1 MCGVV
6 GVYNVSNV
14 LNTNLD
20 GLHMVQHRGQDAVG
34 VALSDGKSFIPNS
47 PSRILGL
54 VGDYKAWPGLL
65 PEKILLGTGHVRYAT
80 SGVHASIENA
90 QPMIISTRWGPFTIA
105 HNGDTPEF
113 EEQRAR
119 LEKEGAKFL
128 STADTEVLGE
138 SIAKQAETALTLQD
152 AMLEV
157 LADFKGAFA
166 LVMSTASS
174 LIGCRDP
181 FGYRPLSIGKL
192 EDGWILASE
201 TCALDHLRAEYVRDV
216 DPGEM
221 VWIDEHGLQSFKFGE
236 QKSRLQQCIFEPI
249 YFSRPDS
256 KVFGRY
262 VDGMRKDLGEK
273 LAQEVGELDHENM
286 IFIAV
291 PDSAMFAADGYAKAM
306 DIQLEHALIRHHYSV
321 RTFIQDGESARDQGV
336 RLKFNPIS
344 HRIKGKWVVL
354 IDDSLVRGTTMRR
367 LVRMMRENGAVGVT
381 LLIASPPIFHPC
393 RYGVDMKTYDQL
405 LAALKKGKVDE
416 ICNFVE
422 ADELYYLSYD
432 GLREVV
438 EREGFLAQN
447 FCFACFDG
455 NYVL

>member
-6 GVYNVSNV
+6 GVYNVSDV

-192 EDGWILASE
+192 EDGWIFAS
-201 TCALDHLRAEYVRDV
+201 
-216 DPGEM
+216 
-221 VWIDEHGLQSFKFGE
+221 
-236 QKSRLQQCIFEPI
+236 
-249 YFSRPDS
+249 
-256 KVFGRY
+256 
-262 VDGMRKDLGEK
+262 
-273 LAQEVGELDHENM
+273 N
-286 IFIAV
+286 
-291 PDSAMFAADGYAKAM
+291 
-306 DIQLEHALIRHHYSV
+306 
-321 RTFIQDGESARDQGV
+321 
-336 RLKFNPIS
+336 
-344 HRIKGKWVVL
+344 
-354 IDDSLVRGTTMRR
+354 
-367 LVRMMRENGAVGVT
+367 T
-381 LLIASPPIFHPC
+381 L
-393 RYGVDMKTYDQL
+393 
-405 LAALKKGKVDE
+405 
-416 ICNFVE
+416 
-422 ADELYYLSYD
+422 
-432 GLREVV
+432 
-438 EREGFLAQN
+438 FLAEE
-447 FCFACFDG
+447 
-455 NYVL
+455 